1 MKGEWLDEGTRIGEE
16 RRVNHFAEFRRRF
29 LRVAAG
35 LAVPLACASQQMPSS
50 VPTQPPSQTEESPEQ
65 ASTSG
70 EAGEASGETGEQAQQ
85 TSDAASASES
95 EAEAGESS
103 QSESGRADGAQEAS
117 SAAADAEGS
126 AGEAAERGDSADAAG
141 QTGAGDTERGS
152 EHPQQQAGAAGEA
165 EGAESG
171 EAEGAE
177 SAAANSQGA
186 SASRSGR
193 DPSADE
199 RVAEG
204 ETAGSGSGSGAGA
217 TAEPRER
224 PGAFAGSHQRAGAS
238 GSPTESSEAGGAGRE
253 SAQGDPSETAG
264 SAGGG
269 IPIDDV
275 PPELL
280 AAFGRGGSG
289 TATEALSGEALQRA
303 LERLAEHQS
312 QVDEMIQHEHSAA
325 AASSGDIGTDAK
337 GTGAVAPALRGGE
350 DGRRAETTGGE
361 NVSSVST
368 ASTHAPTDA
377 GAGYRPPPDVGS
389 GSDDDTLAAQLR
401 ELAMKETDPVLRER
415 YWEEYRKH
423 KGIQLKTG
431 HSNEAG
437 TN

>member
-1 MKGEWLDEGTRIGEE
+1 MEGPLK
-16 RRVNHFAEFRRRF
+16 HFAEFRRRF

-103 QSESGRADGAQEAS
+103 QSESDRADGAQEAS
-117 SAAADAEGS
+117 SAAAKSEGS

-141 QTGAGDTERGS
+141 QTGAGGTERGS
-152 EHPQQQAGAAGEA
+152 EHPQQQAGAA
-165 EGAESG
+165 G

-217 TAEPRER
+217 TAEPGER
-224 PGAFAGSHQRAGAS
+224 PGAFAGSHPRAGAS
-238 GSPTESSEAGGAGRE
+238 GSPTESGEAGGAGRE

-289 TATEALSGEALQRA
+289 AATEALSGEALQRA

-325 AASSGDIGTDAK
+325 AASSGDIGTDST

-350 DGRRAETTGGE
+350 DGRRAEIIGGE

-437 TN
+437 AN